1 MEAMEFIF
9 EFVMQFFGEILLQLF
24 VEVLAKSLLY
34 SFDLKSRHPIH
45 TLYSSVGFTI
55 LGGLAGLISLTFAP
69 HSFVTNPVL
78 RKINLVV
85 TPLAAGGIITLLG
98 KRKRRSGIAPDGL
111 DKFSYAFVFAFA
123 MALIR
128 FLFTQ

>member
-1 MEAMEFIF
+1 
-9 EFVMQFFGEILLQLF
+9 
-24 VEVLAKSLLY
+24 
-34 SFDLKSRHPIH
+34 
-45 TLYSSVGFTI
+45 
-55 LGGLAGLISLTFAP
+55 
-69 HSFVTNPVL
+69 VL

-128 FLFTQ
+128 FLFTK